1 MLRSNQLSLIIL
13 LIIIGTTLYF
23 LSGSSS
29 NKVVKNDGEME
40 IDAEAE
46 SQNIM
51 EVDSDVELSD
61 EEELS
66 LAQTEESNFMLG
78 EEQSEEAMQMQMQ
91 GQEQEQEQ
99 GQGQEQKQNSNLD
112 VYFQNSGETDL
123 NRNTFGPNDNNSTGA
138 DLSAAFENPLPKDSC
153 RDCIDF
159 SKNKQRKYNSR
170 DYLPQDI
177 NDEWFET
184 DFSNAKYQVDDDKLI
199 NTDKYVVGINTV
211 GQSLKNP
218 SYDIRG
224 TIPNPKMN
232 VSPWNQSTIEPDF
245 NLKSLI

>member
-1 MLRSNQLSLIIL
+1 MLRNNQLSLIIL
-13 LIIIGTTLYF
+13 LIIVGTTLYF
-23 LSGSSS
+23 LSESSS
-29 NKVVKNDGEME
+29 NNAIKNEGEME

-46 SQNIM
+46 AETLADSEAENSLETEEEGVTEEEVLNMAESVMKEEKQVRNIM
-51 EVDSDVELSD
+51 EE
-61 EEELS
+61 
-66 LAQTEESNFMLG
+66 AQEESQSKEDNLG
-78 EEQSEEAMQMQMQ
+78 I
-91 GQEQEQEQ
+91 
-99 GQGQEQKQNSNLD
+99 
-112 VYFQNSGETDL
+112 YFQNSGENDL
-123 NRNTFGPNDNNSTGA
+123 NRNTFGPNDSGSIGA
-138 DLSAAFENPLPKDSC
+138 DLSTAYQNPLPNDTC
-153 RDCIDF
+153 TDCIDF
-159 SKNKQRKYNSR
+159 SQNKQRKYNST
-170 DYLPQDI
+170 DYLPQDV

-224 TIPNPKMN
+224 TIPNPKVT

>member
-78 EEQSEEAMQMQMQ
+78 EEQSEEAMQMQ

-99 GQGQEQKQNSNLD
+99 GQGQGQKQNSNLD

>member
-23 LSGSSS
+23 LSESSS
-29 NKVVKNDGEME
+29 NQAIKNEGEME
-40 IDAEAE
+40 IEAEAEAE
-46 SQNIM
+46 S
-51 EVDSDVELSD
+51 EVDMIQASEEGLT
-61 EEELS
+61 EEEEVLS
-66 LAQTEESNFMLG
+66 MVQNNMEESSSNNMMA
-78 EEQSEEAMQMQMQ
+78 EEEERIRQV
-91 GQEQEQEQ
+91 
-99 GQGQEQKQNSNLD
+99 QKQGNMQEETTKSSNLD
-112 VYFQNSGETDL
+112 AYFQNSGETDL
-123 NRNTFGPNDNNSTGA
+123 NRNTFGPNDSGSIGA
-138 DLSAAFENPLPKDSC
+138 DLNTAYQNPLPGDSC

-159 SKNKQRKYNSR
+159 SKNKQREYKSS
-170 DYLPQDI
+170 DYLPQDV

-224 TIPNPKMN
+224 TIPNPKVT

-245 NLKSLI
+245 NLKSLV

>member
-1 MLRSNQLSLIIL
+1 
-13 LIIIGTTLYF
+13 
-23 LSGSSS
+23 
-29 NKVVKNDGEME
+29 ME
-40 IDAEAE
+40 FPQEKSRIEFPF
-46 SQNIM
+46 NC
-51 EVDSDVELSD
+51 VELI
-61 EEELS
+61 
-66 LAQTEESNFMLG
+66 F
-78 EEQSEEAMQMQMQ
+78 
-91 GQEQEQEQ
+91 
-99 GQGQEQKQNSNLD
+99 KV
-112 VYFQNSGETDL
+112 VYFQNSGETEL
-123 NRNTFGPNDNNSTGA
+123 NRNTFGPNDNNSSGA
-138 DLSAAFENPLPKDSC
+138 DLTSAFENPLPKDSC

-245 NLKSLI
+245 NLKSLV

>member
-1 MLRSNQLSLIIL
+1 MLRNNQLSLIIL

-23 LSGSSS
+23 LSESSS
-29 NKVVKNDGEME
+29 NQAVKNEGEME
-40 IDAEAE
+40 IEAEADAEDI
-46 SQNIM
+46 S
-51 EVDSDVELSD
+51 
-61 EEELS
+61 EEEVM
-66 LAQTEESNFMLG
+66 TEEEVMNMMQ
-78 EEQSEEAMQMQMQ
+78 EETPVKNMMQEEEERIRQV
-91 GQEQEQEQ
+91 QEQ
-99 GQGQEQKQNSNLD
+99 GNMEESVQEKKSNALD
-112 VYFQNSGETDL
+112 SYFQNSGENDL
-123 NRNTFGPNDNNSTGA
+123 NQNTFGPNDSGSIGA
-138 DLSAAFENPLPKDSC
+138 DLNTAYENPLPNDSC

-159 SKNKQRKYNSR
+159 SKNKQREYKSS
-170 DYLPQDI
+170 DYLPQDV

-224 TIPNPKMN
+224 TIPNPKVT

-245 NLKSLI
+245 NLKSLV

>member
-29 NKVVKNDGEME
+29 KQVVKNDGEME
-40 IDAEAE
+40 VDAEAE
-46 SQNIM
+46 AESIM
-51 EVDSDVELSD
+51 GAESDAEFTEED
-61 EEELS
+61 EEPINQEDEVS
-66 LAQTEESNFMLG
+66 EMEESIVRANMS
-78 EEQSEEAMQMQMQ
+78 EEQV
-91 GQEQEQEQ
+91 QEQESEQVQEQ
-99 GQGQEQKQNSNLD
+99 SNNLD

-123 NRNTFGPNDNNSTGA
+123 NRNTFGPNDSSSIGA
-138 DLSAAFENPLPKDSC
+138 DLSTAYENPLPKDSC

-170 DYLPQDI
+170 DYLPQDV

-224 TIPNPKMN
+224 TIPNPKIT

>member
-1 MLRSNQLSLIIL
+1 MLHSNQLSLIIL

-23 LSGSSS
+23 LSESSS
-29 NKVVKNDGEME
+29 NKAVKNEGEME
-40 IDAEAE
+40 VEAEAE
-46 SQNIM
+46 SEM
-51 EVDSDVELSD
+51 VEMTEED
-61 EEELS
+61 GMTEEETLS
-66 LAQTEESNFMLG
+66 MVQEEAPVRNMIQEEEERIRQVQAPM
-78 EEQSEEAMQMQMQ
+78 EEQV
-91 GQEQEQEQ
+91 QET
-99 GQGQEQKQNSNLD
+99 KSNALD
-112 VYFQNSGETDL
+112 SYFENSGENDL
-123 NRNTFGPNDNNSTGA
+123 NRNTFGPNDSGSIGA
-138 DLSAAFENPLPKDSC
+138 DLSTAYENPLPGDSC

-159 SKNKQRKYNSR
+159 SKNKQREYKSS
-170 DYLPQDI
+170 DYLPQDV

-224 TIPNPKMN
+224 TIPNPKVT

-245 NLKSLI
+245 NLKSLV